1 MLKPAPPPWR
11 SMARTSLEVSSSG
24 QRAIDLL
31 KSTQKVPAD
40 STPRRSLI
48 GQPDLRTDSV
58 IVVSTA
64 ISRVGFKPCFS
75 SAAW

>member
-1 MLKPAPPPWR
+1 MFDPDPPFWR
-11 SMARTSLEVSSSG
+11 SIAKTSLEVSSSG

-31 KSTQKVPAD
+31 KSTHQVPAE

-58 IVVSTA
+58 IALSTA
-64 ISRVGFKPCFS
+64 ISRVGFRPCF
-75 SAAW
+75 

>member
-1 MLKPAPPPWR
+1 MFEPDPPFWR
-11 SMARTSLEVSSSG
+11 SIARTSLDVSSSG

-48 GQPDLRTDSV
+48 DQAARRTDSV
-58 IVVSTA
+58 IA
-64 ISRVGFKPCFS
+64 L
-75 SAAW
+75 SAASSRTGFRPFF

>member
-1 MLKPAPPPWR
+1 MLKPDPPPWR
-11 SMARTSLEVSSSG
+11 SIAMTSFDVSSCG

-48 GQPDLRTDSV
+48 DQAARRTDSV
-58 IVVSTA
+58 IAVSTA
-64 ISRVGFKPCFS
+64 SARIGLRPCFC
-75 SAAW
+75 SAA

>member
-1 MLKPAPPPWR
+1 MLKPDPPPWR
-11 SMARTSLEVSSSG
+11 SIASTSFDVSSSG

-48 GQPDLRTDSV
+48 DQAAKRTDSV
-58 IVVSTA
+58 IALSA
-64 ISRVGFKPCFS
+64 ASARSGFRPCLS
-75 SAAW
+75 SAA